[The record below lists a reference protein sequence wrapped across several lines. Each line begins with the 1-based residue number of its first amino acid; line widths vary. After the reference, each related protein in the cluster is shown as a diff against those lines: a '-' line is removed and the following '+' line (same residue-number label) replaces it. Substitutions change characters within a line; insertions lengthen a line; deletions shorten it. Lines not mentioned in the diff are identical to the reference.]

1 MNGFRIAI
9 LSLMV
14 VVVVLVSVAV
24 LVVLPNQQM
33 AYEDYTRAQQR
44 EADAQAHEQRDRD
57 VAEGA
62 TDYAVPEHVL
72 KSRENSARSKE
83 TLKENEEKR
92 FLDMEEEK
100 ARRKELAE
108 KEAARARE
116 AAQATALGIVM
127 EVDPEYGS
135 FFTFK
140 PIGNSVLSE
149 GQVIAVRRDES
160 EFVVCEAKITKYYE
174 DHGVYAAEIC
184 PQNFMGSDKEKAP
197 TPAAGNFVIQ
207 TPFETA
213 QQLRASAQEELENSA
228 DGEAL
233 PQP

>member
-14 VVVVLVSVAV
+14 VVVALVAVAV

-44 EADAQAHEQRDRD
+44 EADARAHEQRDRD
-57 VAEGA
+57 AAEG
-62 TDYAVPEHVL
+62 TTGLEVPEHVL

-83 TLKENEEKR
+83 ELKENEEKR

-108 KEAARARE
+108 KEATRARE

-140 PIGNSVLSE
+140 PIGNSVLSV

-174 DHGVYAAEIC
+174 DHGVYSAELC
-184 PQNFMGSDKEKAP
+184 PQSFMGGEQEK
-197 TPAAGNFVIQ
+197 TPAPAPGNFVIQ
-207 TPFETA
+207 TPFQTA
-213 QQLRASAQEELENSA
+213 QQLRANAQEELENAA
-228 DGEAL
+228 DGEIL

>member
-14 VVVVLVSVAV
+14 VVVALVAVAV

-44 EADAQAHEQRDRD
+44 EADAQAIEQRDRD
-57 VAEGA
+57 AAER
-62 TDYAVPEHVL
+62 TVSPEVPEHVL

-83 TLKENEEKR
+83 ALKENEEKR

-108 KEAARARE
+108 KESARARE

-140 PIGNSVLSE
+140 PIGNSVLSV

-160 EFVVCEAKITKYYE
+160 EFVVCEATITKYYE

-184 PQNFMGSDKEKAP
+184 PQYFMGAEQETVP
-197 TPAAGNFVIQ
+197 TPKPGNFVIQ

-213 QQLRASAQEELENSA
+213 QQLRANAQEELENAA